1 MKVKPNTFHRK
12 SDILTSCIFLMALIF
27 LSVPAYSQN
36 TITVKGVVTSS
47 SGETIPGV
55 SVLAK
60 GTRNSVSTNLAG
72 EYTITVTPDATLV
85 FSFLSMQTQEIAVNN
100 RAIIDVILEDE
111 GADLDE
117 AVVIGYGIVKKSDL
131 TGSVSSIGK
140 EALSE
145 RVITSLEDAMRGKA
159 AGVSIT
165 QNDGTPG
172 SEFSMR
178 IRGASSVN
186 ASSTPIYVI
195 DGVIYEDAV
204 SLSPGDVESIE
215 ILKDASST
223 AIYGSRGANGVI
235 MVTTKRGKV
244 GKVKIDFYSNFG
256 VAQITRPYEMMN
268 SQEYALMRYQSIW
281 QYKSADAADAAWLSS
296 IEHDYFRDADN
307 NYWRVRKDSPYK
319 DFNQYAHPDT
329 INTDWQDA
337 MYQNAF
343 MQEYR
348 ISLKGGTERSKYA
361 INATYLDE
369 DGVVVFSGWKKYTG
383 RMNYENQLS
392 KKLKFSSNLAL
403 SRTEYEGWSTGSG
416 DGVISSMLRRSPL
429 LAINETDVN
438 DNDDPTDVQVSGNP
452 YYQAQHIT
460 NDRLRNAMTLRGVL
474 DYNIFD
480 NLKLV
485 LTGIYVTNNNENRRF
500 FPKTVTQG
508 VKQNGRGIVEFTNTR
523 KLVGEALL
531 YYNRTFSNDHRLN
544 IMAGATIETY
554 KDSWLTAENQNFQ
567 SEKLGADNI
576 DQGITPIIPNSPVDK
591 NAYNMLSYLTRVEY
605 GYKSRYL
612 FTGTFRTD
620 GSSRF
625 AKNNKWG
632 YFPSA
637 AVAWRVTEEPFM
649 QSVKTISNMKLRLS
663 FGQSGNQAIPSY
675 MSLSTMQLANAPMD
689 GVNPNSGIALNSP
702 SMPTLKWE
710 TTTSYDLGF
719 DLGLFKNRL
728 TFVFDAYIKKTKD
741 LLLRRNAPY
750 YSGYKTAWTNIGDI
764 ENRGVEFTVVGNIVN
779 NKDFYVTAD
788 FNIAFNRSKV
798 LKIPGGEM
806 FFDPGVIPGS
816 GNFVVIR
823 EGQRL
828 GQWYGY
834 KVDGVW
840 KSQAEIDALPDS
852 YTCFSYKKA
861 DIRPGDHK
869 FVDTNGSPD
878 GSISTEDRAIL
889 GNGEPDFT
897 GGLTLGVGYKGFDLT
912 TTFQYSYGADVFNV
926 NLATLDAGQS
936 GYNQTSHIA
945 NSWSPTLYD
954 MSGSL
959 VYQGN
964 PNGQYRLAGGAA
976 ENYCLSEF
984 IEDGSF
990 LRLSDITLSYRF
1002 PRKWISKLKLD
1013 GLKIFV
1019 SAKNLHVWTNYFGY
1033 DPEVNTKQGGLGD
1046 FAPSLDYSAYPRS
1059 RTISGGINISF

>member
-1 MKVKPNTFHRK
+1 MKVKPNTIHRR
-12 SDILTSCIFLMALIF
+12 SGTLMSCIFLMTLLLF
-27 LSVPAYSQN
+27 FVPAYSQSN
-36 TITVKGVVTSS
+36 ITIKGVVTSS
-47 SGETIPGV
+47 NGETIPGV
-55 SVLAK
+55 SVLVK
-60 GTRNSVSTNLAG
+60 GSRNSVSTNLTG
-72 EYTITVTPDATLV
+72 EYTITASPDATLV
-85 FSFLSMQTQEIAVNN
+85 FTFMSMKTVEMPVND
-100 RAIIDVILEDE
+100 RAIIDVAMEDE
-111 GADLDE
+111 GSDLDE
-117 AVVIGYGIVKKSDL
+117 AVVIGYGVVKKSDL
-131 TGSVSSIGK
+131 TGAVSSIGK
-140 EALSE
+140 EALSD

-235 MVTTKRGKV
+235 MVTTKRGKE
-244 GKVKIDFYSNFG
+244 GRVKINFYSNFG
-256 VAQITRPYEMMN
+256 VAKITHPYEMMN
-268 SQEYALMRYQSIW
+268 SPQYALMRYQSTW
-281 QYKSADAADAAWLSS
+281 QYKTAASADAAWLSS
-296 IEHDYFRDADN
+296 IEHDYFKDADN
-307 NYWRVRKDSPYK
+307 NYWRARKDTPFKNYS
-319 DFNQYAHPDT
+319 QYNHSDT

-343 MQEYR
+343 LQEYR
-348 ISLKGGTERSKYA
+348 ISITGGTDKSKYA
-361 INATYLDE
+361 VNATYLDE
-369 DGVVVFSGWKKYTG
+369 DGIVVYSGWKKYTG

-403 SRTEYEGWSTGSG
+403 SRTEYEGWATGSG
-416 DGVISSMLRRSPL
+416 DGVISSMLRRDPL
-429 LAINETDVN
+429 KAINETDVN
-438 DNDDPTDVQVSGNP
+438 ENDDPTEIQVSGNP

-460 NDRLRNAMTLRGVL
+460 NDRLRNSMTLRGVL
-474 DYNIFD
+474 DYNILE

-485 LTGIYVTNNNENRRF
+485 LTGTYVTNNNENRKF
-500 FPKTVTQG
+500 YPKTVLQG

-523 KLVGEALL
+523 KLVGEALA
-531 YYNRTFSNDHRLN
+531 YYNKVFNNDHTLN
-544 IMAGATIETY
+544 VMLGTTVETY

-567 SEKLGADNI
+567 SEKLGSDNI
-576 DQGITPIIPNSPVDK
+576 DQGITPIIPSSPIDK

-605 GYKSRYL
+605 SYKGRYL
-612 FTGTFRTD
+612 FTGTFRVD

-637 AVAWRVTEEPFM
+637 AVAWRIMEEPFM
-649 QSVKTISNMKLRLS
+649 QDVKMISNMKLRLS

-719 DLGLFKNRL
+719 ELGLFKNRL
-728 TFVFDAYIKKTKD
+728 TLAFDAYIKKTKD

-764 ENRGVEFTVVGNIVN
+764 ENRGLEFTVVGNIVSS
-779 NKDFYVTAD
+779 KDFYVTAD
-788 FNIAFNRSKV
+788 FNIAINRSKV

-816 GNFVVIR
+816 GNFVMIR
-823 EGQRL
+823 EGERL

-852 YTCFSYKKA
+852 YTCFSYKKS

-869 FVDTNGSPD
+869 YIDTNGSPD
-878 GSISTEDRAIL
+878 GSISTEDRTIL

-897 GGLTLGVGYKGFDLT
+897 GGLTLSIGYKGFDLT
-912 TTFQYSYGADVFNV
+912 TVLQYSYGADIFNV

-936 GYNQTSHIA
+936 GYNQTSHIV

-954 MSGSL
+954 MNGAL
-959 VYQGN
+959 AYQGN
-964 PNGQYRLAGGAA
+964 PNGNYRLAGGVA

-990 LRLSDITLSYRF
+990 LRLSDITLSYDF
-1002 PRKWISKLKLD
+1002 PKKWLSKLKIED
-1013 GLKIFV
+1013 RKSV
-1019 SAKNLHVWTNYFGY
+1019 V
-1033 DPEVNTKQGGLGD
+1033 
-1046 FAPSLDYSAYPRS
+1046 
-1059 RTISGGINISF
+1059 